1 MRRFTFTE
9 LASANLVI
17 DAIYE
22 SGRDTG
28 SSYLGEPLHHLI
40 PGIGTQ
46 GGFRRRKGVDTSI
59 VGMVLTSNGSE
70 PDWPDYLN
78 PVDGTYVY
86 FGDNRSPGRALHDT
100 YQRGNKTLAD
110 AFELAAAGDPESRRK
125 VPLTLI
131 FESAGNA
138 RDMIFRGLAVPG
150 SKHFGPEDALVAVW
164 RNTKGERFQNYR
176 AFFTI
181 LNCGEISGE
190 WVRDVFASRK
200 LDLLDD
206 RIPLAF
212 RHWIETGKILAL
224 EADSAKLRDVAD
236 QRPQTGIPAAIV
248 SEIIEFCKDD
258 PWLFE
263 PIAAEIWRLSSPT
276 PMEYELTSRYRDG
289 GRDAVGYLKLG
300 PLSDQVKIAFALEAK
315 LYGPNS
321 RVGVK
326 ETSRLI
332 SRIRHR
338 EFGVLVTTSVVDSQ
352 AYKEVRA
359 DGHPIVIIS
368 GADIAEILIQNG
380 ISTPEKCRAWI
391 SGGFSGPEPQRG
403 STPVVPNLRY
413 GQPS

>member
-1 MRRFTFTE
+1 MRRFTFSE
-9 LASANLVI
+9 LPSANLVI

-22 SGRDTG
+22 GGRDSG
-28 SSYLGEPLHHLI
+28 SSYSGEPLHTLI

-46 GGFRRRKGVDTSI
+46 GGFRRRKGIYTPI
-59 VGMVLTSNGSE
+59 VAMVLTSNGSE

-86 FGDNRSPGRALHDT
+86 FGDNRRPGRALHDT
-100 YQRGNKTLAD
+100 HQRGNKTLAD
-110 AFELAAAGDPESRRK
+110 TFELAAGSAEMRAK

-164 RNTKGERFQNYR
+164 RNTRGERFQNYR
-176 AFFTI
+176 AVFTI
-181 LNCGEISGE
+181 LNCGEISGD
-190 WVRDVFASRK
+190 WVREVFDSRI
-200 LDLLDD
+200 LDLGDN
-206 RIPLAF
+206 RAPLAF

-224 EADSAKLRDVAD
+224 EADSAKLRDVAE

-248 SEIIEFCKDD
+248 AEILDFCKDD

-276 PMEYELTSRYRDG
+276 PMEYEITSRYRDG
-289 GRDAVGYLKLG
+289 GRDAVGFLKLG
-300 PLSDQVKIAFALEAK
+300 PLSDQVKIPFALEAK

-338 EFGVLVTTSVVDSQ
+338 EFGVLVTTSVVDAQ

-391 SGGFSGPEPQRG
+391 TGGFSGPEAAQSKQGAMPK
-403 STPVVPNLRY
+403 LRH